1 MRVSSPPGRA
11 HLQSV
16 AWHIIL
22 PTVLAVIWAG
32 ITSTSIA
39 RAEKQHSPQNSV
51 WDPPRSL
58 FETEGRASEPVVIA
72 DPSGAVHVF
81 WAYGAPDAEEEGWAQ
96 AIYHAS
102 QQDGAWSEPVDVLI
116 SPGGRVART
125 HSVAADSRGYL
136 HIVWSGGDTIFYSR
150 AFAPEAGAAGAWG
163 PPEAFVSGI
172 VALEPAIAVGPDDA
186 LYAVWTQARSGLM
199 FVRSDDGGESWSTP
213 QAIYRADSNNELAR
227 WGRIAVDETG
237 RIHVVLT
244 YTIDDP
250 EARYGRRDANLLYY
264 LRSDDGGATWGEP
277 FLVTPEPDF
286 GQINVVTQ
294 GEDVVHLVWNGRAG
308 RHGRYHRWSQDGGE
322 TWSAIGEVIAP
333 APANPLG
340 NGGLTG
346 FPGLA
351 VDGTGALHMVTTAE
365 QGNFYLRWQDGNWS
379 SPLLISGAVD
389 GYGVTRS
396 NPTLEGPQLAI
407 SEGNRLHVVFQDGTE
422 RIWYTST
429 TVDAPYEAP
438 QALPTPTTA
447 AIATALVAP
456 TAIATANP
464 QPTPTLGP
472 PIQAAS
478 QDTTS
483 TFIPLLIGI
492 APAVLLVGAVVLWAS
507 TRRRR

>member
-1 MRVSSPPGRA
+1 MA
-11 HLQSV
+11 N
-16 AWHIIL
+16 A
-22 PTVLAVIWAG
+22 
-32 ITSTSIA
+32 SIA
-39 RAEKQHSPQNSV
+39 QAEKQHSPRNSL
-51 WDPPRSL
+51 WDPPRAL

-72 DPSGAVHVF
+72 DPSGAIHVF
-81 WAYGAPDAEEEGWAQ
+81 WAYAAPGAEEEGWAQ

-102 QQDGAWSEPVDVLI
+102 QQDGAWSEPVDVLV

-150 AFAPEAGAAGAWG
+150 AFALEAGAAGAWV

-172 VALEPAIAVGPDDA
+172 VALEPAIAVGPDDT

-199 FVRSDDGGESWSTP
+199 FVRSDDGGESWTTP
-213 QAIYRADSNNELAR
+213 QVLYRADSNNELAR
-227 WGRIAVDETG
+227 WGRIAVDQRG

-244 YTIDDP
+244 YTIEDP

-264 LRSDDGGATWGEP
+264 LRSDDSGATWSEP

-286 GQINVVTQ
+286 GQINVVTL

-346 FPGLA
+346 FPALA
-351 VDGTGALHMVTTAE
+351 VDAAGALHMVTTAE
-365 QGNFYLRWQDGNWS
+365 QGNFHLRWQDGAWS
-379 SPLLISGAVD
+379 SPVLISPGLD
-389 GYGVTRS
+389 GRGVTGQS
-396 NPTLEGPQLAI
+396 SSLEQPSIAI
-407 SEGNRLHVVFQDGTE
+407 SQGNQLHAVFHDGFE
-422 RIWYTST
+422 RIWYTSAAI
-429 TVDAPYEAP
+429 DAPYVAP
-438 QALPTPTTA
+438 IALPTPASVPA
-447 AIATALVAP
+447 ALPAATP
-456 TAIATANP
+456 TAVLSPTA
-464 QPTPTLGP
+464 QPTPAVP
-472 PIQAAS
+472 PMTQTGTPDNPSAIA
-478 QDTTS
+478 
-483 TFIPLLIGI
+483 PLLLGV
-492 APAVLLVGAVVLWAS
+492 APAVLLIGAVVVWAS